1 MQTIEERKAYKKDW
15 YQANKESQLA
25 QKKAYR
31 ESQKEG
37 YYSVYYLPEEHYA
50 GVTSGVKARMR
61 LHKHSG
67 MMTDGFEIVF
77 TSTDKK
83 EALAFE
89 DRLHSIGYNG
99 ARGDGYLQNRIE
111 LTQSLKK
118 AA

>member
-77 TSTDKK
+77 TTESKR
-83 EALAFE
+83 EALDFE
-89 DRLHSIGYNG
+89 AKLHSMGYNG
-99 ARGDGYLQNRIE
+99 SDKNGYLARRIE
-111 LTQSLKK
+111 LNKSLKE